1 LHLLLAGA
9 AVRLRDHVRGVLR
22 SPTDR
27 GPHPG
32 GIGCTGRAAA
42 TIPHAV
48 VEEFDGAAHL
58 ANLEQPARFSAVL
71 GDFLDMHTA
80 SG

>member
-1 LHLLLAGA
+1 M
-9 AVRLRDHVRGVLR
+9 
-22 SPTDR
+22 
-27 GPHPG
+27 
-32 GIGCTGRAAA
+32 AAA
-42 TIPHAV
+42 IPHAV

-71 GDFLDMHTA
+71 GDFLDVHTA